1 MSCLKGGGVVGT
13 TAKNEAY
20 CHGSNVDQNELPA
33 DDYDGPADRQAAV
46 PTRPKNQY

>member
-1 MSCLKGGGVVGT
+1 MFERGGIVGT

-20 CHGSNVDQNELPA
+20 CHDGNVDQNELPA
-33 DDYDGPADRQAAV
+33 ADYDDPADRQAAA